1 MSRGWLIVF
10 AKAPRPGL
18 VKTRLSPP
26 LTLDQCAELYQA
38 MLDPESAR
46 VDNILKIHSLNPRA
60 LAAHDALYQS
70 AMAGTAGLRKV
81 EREMIALVVSSLNE
95 CEY

>member
-1 MSRGWLIVF
+1 MAWIETLREDGWTGEL
-10 AKAPRPGL
+10 A
-18 VKTRLSPP
+18 RLYD
-26 LTLDQCAELYQA
+26 TVV
-38 MLDPESAR
+38 DPEHDR
-46 VDNILKIHSLNPRA
+46 VDNIMQIHSLNPRA

-70 AMAGTAGLRKV
+70 AMAGTVGLRKV